1 MSRSAPNKMKISKD
15 LTEGNIYKNFL
26 LYALPLLFSSLLS
39 RMYSTVDG
47 MIAGKFISEHA
58 LGAISATASYDTL
71 FISLFR
77 GFAAGFS
84 IYIAQLF
91 GRKDHRT
98 LKRDIIHVSTV
109 ISTISILV
117 TVISIVLCDPIL
129 DYLNVDPIL
138 LRDAKIYFIIYSL
151 GFVFHFVNLLLV
163 RILYALG
170 VTSFSLYIS
179 FISAMIN
186 IGGNLLSVL
195 VFKIGVAGL
204 AISTVLSSA
213 ISTTIYLLLI
223 RKAYKEL
230 PTEKISY
237 KFSFDGIRNSF
248 RYTIPAAVQQLSFH
262 GISFIISPSIN
273 GLGAD
278 ASTGYNVS
286 NRLYNICAQSLW
298 SATEPITCYV
308 AQCAG
313 KGDTGKIKRGLRVG
327 FLLNIIMI
335 FPFVLGMV
343 IFAKPVISL
352 FFPTGYEGLAFQY
365 VLRYARF
372 YLAFLY
378 VQMIGHILHSYMRSL
393 GSVNVVL
400 GITLVGSIVRVV
412 ATLWLVTLIGMDGV
426 FIGQIISWAADAVIS
441 TVIYLL
447 HFRTHEQIIKRLA
460 EKKKKKEQQ
469 KKQVA

>member
-1 MSRSAPNKMKISKD
+1 MSRSIIMKITKD
-15 LTEGNIYKNFL
+15 LTVGNIYKNFL
-26 LYALPLLFSSLLS
+26 LYATPLLLSSLLS
-39 RMYSTVDG
+39 QMYSTIDG

-58 LGAISATASYDTL
+58 LGAISSTGSFVTL
-71 FISLFR
+71 SRSFFR

-84 IYIAQLF
+84 IYIAKLF
-91 GRKDHRT
+91 GQKDYRS
-98 LKRDIIHVSTV
+98 LKKDVIHVSV
-109 ISTISILV
+109 IVALVSVLISI
-117 TVISIVLCDPIL
+117 ISIIFHDPII
-129 DYLNVDPIL
+129 DYLQVDPV
-138 LRDAKIYFIIYSL
+138 LRKDAETYFVIYTAGYVIYFL
-151 GFVFHFVNLLLV
+151 NLVLV
-163 RILYALG
+163 RVLYALG

-179 FISAMIN
+179 FISAFLN

-195 VFKIGVAGL
+195 VLDLGVAGL

-213 ISTTIYLLLI
+213 TSTAIYILLL

-230 PTEKISY
+230 PQENISY
-237 KFSFDGIRNSF
+237 KFSFDGIRNSLSF
-248 RYTIPAAVQQLSFH
+248 TIPAAIQQLSFH

-286 NRLYNICAQSLW
+286 IRLYDICAQSLW

-308 AQCAG
+308 AQCSG

-327 FLLNIIMI
+327 FLLNIIMML
-335 FPFVLGMV
+335 PFILGMV

-447 HFRTHEQIIKRLA
+447 YFRTHEQIIKRLA